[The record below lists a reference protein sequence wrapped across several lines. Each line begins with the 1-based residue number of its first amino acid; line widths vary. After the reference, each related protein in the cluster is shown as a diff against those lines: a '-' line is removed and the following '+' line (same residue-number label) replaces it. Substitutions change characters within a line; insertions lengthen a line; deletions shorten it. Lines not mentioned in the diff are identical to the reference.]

1 MNRTRPSWPKRIAI
15 FLFAVFFAGACFY
28 HFKEAEGFARML
40 PEFVP
45 LRVPI
50 IYATGILELVLAV
63 LLLVPSLR
71 RKTGVIIA
79 VYLVL
84 VFPANIYA
92 ALYHIPAPSQSYTP
106 PSLLWLRL
114 LFQPLLIWWVLWASS
129 EPAADNPRLEELPAK
144 KLFM

>member
-1 MNRTRPSWPKRIAI
+1 MTRSHTPWPKKIGI
-15 FLFAVFFAGACFY
+15 FLFAVFFACACFY
-28 HFKEAEGFARML
+28 HFKEADGFARML
-40 PEFVP
+40 PGFVP
-45 LRVPI
+45 LRIPL

-63 LLLVPSLR
+63 LLLVPSMR
-71 RKTGVIIA
+71 RKAGVIIA

-92 ALYHIPAPSQSYTP
+92 ALYNIPAPSQSYTP

-129 EPAADNPRLEELPAK
+129 EPAADNPRLEKPSRVR
-144 KLFM
+144 